1 MIDYRLLGP
10 IEAAIDGRVIDL
22 GGQRQRALLA
32 ILLLSANEPVARDLL
47 VDRLWGDGPPA
58 GAQHTL
64 DVYVSRLRKALEPA
78 AGGQVVLTRPGA
90 YVLQAEPERIDA
102 RRFERLAAEGR
113 RALAAGEPHAA
124 ATALRAALAL
134 WRGAPFTDV
143 RQDQFAQPEAARL
156 EELRATAT
164 EDRMEAEL
172 ALGRHADVLGE
183 LATLV
188 KASPLRERL
197 ATLLMIALYRSGR
210 QPDALAV
217 YHSARGVLV
226 AEFGIEPGPEL
237 RRVERAIL
245 EQASWLDP
253 PAAASADRQPAAAAW
268 PAWPASGP
276 RRRLVLAAAAAGL
289 AVAVTIAV
297 VVGPAGGGRRSAALA
312 GPNTVGVIDAG
323 TRALGAVVAGVGR
336 PGGVADGA
344 GSAWITDTSDDMLLR
359 ANVGGRVLD
368 RIPVGPGPAGVV
380 VGGGEVWVANQLD
393 GTVSEVN
400 PASGTVVATIRVGN
414 GSAAIAA
421 AFGSVWVANV
431 TDGTIS
437 RIDAAS
443 GQVSATI
450 PLGSAPAGLAS
461 GSRGI
466 WAATSAGRLVRIDP
480 RAGRISA
487 SFAAGSD
494 PAGVAAGGGS
504 VWVAGSGGTVRRLDP
519 RTGRGTLI
527 RLGGALAGIA
537 YGNGALWIAKSSAG
551 VVVRLDPRTGSRT
564 AVRTGDDPGAV
575 AAAGRDV
582 LTTVLPSQAA
592 HRGGTLTVLAHLDRA
607 DESTDPAIAFTRTQ
621 WQLLSI
627 TNDGLVTYRR
637 TGGTAGN
644 SLVPDLATA
653 LPAPADD
660 GRTYVFHVRRGIRY
674 STGAL
679 VRPEDFRRG
688 IERVFIVNKGG
699 GPAFYYL
706 GIVGARRCERAP
718 GRCDLTKGIVADD
731 RAGTVTFHLVAPDP
745 EFLYKLAFPF
755 ADAIAPG
762 TPGHPIAAT
771 SLPAT
776 GPYLTSAYVPQ
787 RRWVLV
793 RNPRFRQWSSQ
804 AQPRGY
810 PDRIVMRL
818 DQPPGQAVTA
828 TEHGRA
834 DVLLSPSVRIR
845 ELATRYPS
853 LLHIGP
859 VSATIGLVLNT
870 RVYPFTVR
878 AARQAVNYAIDRSRL
893 AAMIGDPLTTQP
905 TCQILPPD
913 LPGYQPYCPY
923 TLDPGPGGVWTAPDL
938 ARAERLVA
946 ASGTRGAKVTIVA
959 GPFGTAIPLR
969 ATGSYLVSLLDR
981 LGYRA
986 SLRVISDGS
995 AYNGAVFDS
1004 RRRTQVSWFSWYTD
1018 YPAPSN
1024 MIGPTLTCRSFVP
1037 ARPAVNLNSAEFCDP
1052 VIDTQVSQAL
1062 NLQSRAPN
1070 AAEALWARIDREI
1083 VDDAPWVPVYDPRS
1097 LVVISPRVG
1106 NFQFDPRLSLLI
1118 DQLWVR

>member
-1 MIDYRLLGP
+1 LIDYRLLGP
-10 IEAAIDGRVIDL
+10 IEAATDGRILDL

-47 VDRLWGDGPPA
+47 VDRLWGDRPPA
-58 GAQHTL
+58 GAKHTL
-64 DVYVSRLRKALEPA
+64 DVYISRLRKALESA
-78 AGGQVVLTRPGA
+78 AGCQVVLTRPGA
-90 YVLQAEPERIDA
+90 YVLQTEPERIDA

-113 RALAAGEPHAA
+113 RALAAGEPDAA

-134 WRGAPFTDV
+134 WRGAPLNDV
-143 RQDQFAQPEAARL
+143 RQDQFAQPEVTRL

-183 LATLV
+183 LSTLV
-188 KASPLRERL
+188 QASPLRERL
-197 ATLLMIALYRSGR
+197 AAQLMVALYRSGR

-217 YHSARGVLV
+217 YHSARSALV
-226 AEFGIEPGPEL
+226 TEFGIEPGPEL
-237 RRVERAIL
+237 RRVEHAIL

-253 PAAASADRQPAAAAW
+253 PAAETAGRQPAAASRSAW
-268 PAWPASGP
+268 LAAGP
-276 RRRLVLAAAAAGL
+276 RRRLMLAAAAAGL
-289 AVAVTIAV
+289 AVAVTFAV
-297 VVGPAGGGRRSAALA
+297 VVGLAGGGRRSAALA
-312 GPNTVGVIDAG
+312 GPNTVGVIDAS
-323 TRALGAVVAGVGR
+323 TRAMGAVVAGVGR
-336 PGGVADGA
+336 PGGVAYGV
-344 GSAWITDTSDDMLLR
+344 GSAWITDTPDDMLLR
-359 ANVGGRVLD
+359 ADVAGRVLD

-380 VGGGEVWVANQLD
+380 VGGGEVWVANQLN

-400 PASGTVVATIRVGN
+400 PASGAVVATIRVGN
-414 GSAAIAA
+414 GPAAIAA

-431 TDGTIS
+431 TDSTIS

-450 PLGSAPAGLAS
+450 ALGSAPAGLAS
-461 GSRGI
+461 GSGGI
-466 WAATSAGRLVRIDP
+466 WAATSAGRLLRIDP
-480 RAGRISA
+480 RADRIA
-487 SFAAGSD
+487 ESFPAGNG
-494 PAGVAAGGGS
+494 PAGVAVGGGS
-504 VWVAGSGGTVRRLDP
+504 VWVAGSDGTLRRLDP
-519 RTGRGTLI
+519 RTGRGTRI
-527 RLGGALAGIA
+527 RLGGALSGVA
-537 YGNGALWIAKSSAG
+537 YGQGALWIAKSSAG

-564 AVRTGDDPGAV
+564 AVRIGDEPDAV

-607 DESTDPAIAFTRTQ
+607 DESTDPAIAFARTQ
-621 WQLLSI
+621 WQLLSV

-637 TGGTAGN
+637 TGGPAGN
-644 SLVPDLATA
+644 SLAPDLATA

-660 GRTYVFHVRRGIRY
+660 GRTYVFHVRRGIKY

-706 GIVGARRCERAP
+706 GIVGARQCERTP
-718 GRCDLTKGIVADD
+718 GRCDLAKSIVADD
-731 RAGTVTFHLVAPDP
+731 KAGTVTFHLVAPDP
-745 EFLYKLAFPF
+745 DFLYKLAFPF

-762 TPGHPIAAT
+762 TPDHPIAAT

-787 RRWVLV
+787 QRWVLV
-793 RNPRFRQWSSQ
+793 RNPRFRQWSNQ

-810 PDRIVMRL
+810 PDRIVLRL
-818 DQPPGQAVTA
+818 DQPPGRAVTA
-828 TEHGRA
+828 VEHGRA
-834 DVLLSPSVRIR
+834 DVLLSPSVRFR

-913 LPGYQPYCPY
+913 LPGFQPYCPY
-923 TLDPGPGGVWTAPDL
+923 TLNPGPGGVWTAPDM

-959 GPFGTAIPLR
+959 GPFGTAAPLR

-995 AYNGAVFDS
+995 AYNATVFDS

-1018 YPAPSN
+1018 FPAPSD

-1037 ARPAVNLNSAEFCDP
+1037 ARPAANLNSAEFCDP
-1052 VIDTQVSQAL
+1052 VIDAQVSQAL
-1062 NLQSRAPN
+1062 DLQSRAPN